1 MAEQFTSTHGL
12 LQRREWLWME
22 RAIISLPVPVSP
34 TINTAAGWHATC
46 STSFITR
53 FKASLRTIWPFRSHG
68 LLTAV
73 DTGSFSSYHASW
85 HITRFV
91 TSMGNHETSSSH
103 RQLKKLA
110 GWLLKFLTFGFIT

>member
-53 FKASLRTIWPFRSHG
+53 FRASLRIIWPLRSHG

-73 DTGSFSSYHASW
+73 DTVLISPHYYASW
-85 HITRFV
+85 AHDALCLFYGQ
-91 TSMGNHETSSSH
+91 S
-103 RQLKKLA
+103 
-110 GWLLKFLTFGFIT
+110 